1 MAGSRRYGTDLSDA
15 AWALVAPLLP
25 PALPGGRRRTTDLRA
40 VLDAILYLVRTGCQW
55 RLLPRDFPPWSTVH
69 HYFRAWR
76 NAGVWVRLHRA
87 LYVRARAAA
96 GRAPCPTLVIMD
108 GQSVKTTER
117 GGVRGFDGH
126 KRVKGR
132 KRHIL
137 VDTLGLLITSRVGPA
152 NVSDRRAGER
162 LLAGL
167 RPLFPAIRAVMADAG
182 HESREFARELEQT
195 EGWRLVIVKRRE
207 RAFRVVGL
215 TWIVERSFAWLGRSR
230 RLSKDYECR
239 VQTAETMIGIA
250 AIRLMLNRLVPA

>member
-1 MAGSRRYGTDLSDA
+1 MAGSRRHGTDLSDA
-15 AWALVAPLLP
+15 AWAPVAPPPP

-40 VLDAILYLVRTGCQW
+40 VLDAILHLLRTGCQW

-76 NAGVWVRLHRA
+76 NAGVRVRLHRA
-87 LYVRARAAA
+87 LHVRARAAA
-96 GRAPCPTLVIMD
+96 GHAPCPTLVIMD
-108 GQSVKTTER
+108 GQSVRATER
-117 GGVRGFDGH
+117 GGARGFDGR

-137 VDTLGLLITSRVGPA
+137 VGTLGLLITSRVGPA
-152 NVSDRRAGER
+152 NMPDRRAGGR

-167 RPLFPAIRAVMADAG
+167 RPLFPAIRTMTADAG
-182 HESREFARELEQT
+182 HGSRGFARELEQT
-195 EGWRLVIVKRRE
+195 EGWRLVVVKRRE

-215 TWIVERSFAWLGRSR
+215 ARTVERSSARPGRSR
-230 RLSKDYECR
+230 RLSKDYEYR
-239 VQTAETMIGIA
+239 VQTAETMVGIA